1 MARGAAIVTADG
13 RTPGTAS
20 PPSNLPDPPA
30 GVLLE
35 ARRISK
41 RFGSH
46 TVLRDVDLTVHDR
59 EVLVVIGPSGSGKST
74 LLRCLNFLAPPDD
87 GRIWFDGRWWRTPK
101 RNPWNPF
108 AGMSAEHE
116 LRHLRAEMGMVFQLF
131 NVFPHLTAAQN
142 VMLGLMRVRGMSKK
156 EAYERA
162 RAQLQRVGLREK
174 IDFYPAQLSGGQKQ
188 RVAIA
193 RALALDPKMMLFDE
207 ATSALD
213 PELVSG
219 ILDEIRKL
227 ASAGMTMIVVTHEM
241 GFARDVGD
249 RVIMMD
255 EGEIVEI
262 GTPEMFRNPQHE
274 RTRAFLSSILG

>member
-1 MARGAAIVTADG
+1 MASGEAVGTADASAAST
-13 RTPGTAS
+13 RVSTTAAT
-20 PPSNLPDPPA
+20 DPPA

-35 ARRISK
+35 ARGISK
-41 RFGSH
+41 RFGAD
-46 TVLRDVDLTVHDR
+46 TVLKSVDLTVHDG

-74 LLRCLNFLAPPDD
+74 LLRCLNFLAPPEE

-108 AGMSAEHE
+108 AGLGAEHE

-142 VMLGLMRVRGMSKK
+142 VMLGLMRVRRMSRK
-156 EAYERA
+156 EAYA
-162 RAQLQRVGLREK
+162 RAKAQLERVGLREK
-174 IDFYPAQLSGGQKQ
+174 IDAYPGQLSGGQKQ

-219 ILDEIRKL
+219 ILDEMRKL
-227 ASAGMTMIVVTHEM
+227 AKAGMTMVVVTHEM
-241 GFARDVGD
+241 GFAREVGD
-249 RVIMMD
+249 RVVMMD
-255 EGEIVEI
+255 EGEIIEI
-262 GTPEMFRNPQHE
+262 GPPSMFSNPQHE

>member
-1 MARGAAIVTADG
+1 MAAVVSADG
-13 RTPGTAS
+13 ATQATAS
-20 PPSNLPDPPA
+20 SSIGLPDPPA

-41 RFGSH
+41 RFGSD
-46 TVLRDVDLTVHDR
+46 TVLRNVDLTVHDG

-74 LLRCLNFLAPPDD
+74 LLRCLNFLAPPEE
-87 GRIWFDGRWWRTPK
+87 GRIWFDGSWWRTPK

-108 AGMSAEHE
+108 AGLRAEHE

-142 VMLGLMRVRGMSKK
+142 VMLGLVRVRGMSRK
-156 EAYERA
+156 EAYGRA
-162 RAQLQRVGLREK
+162 RAQLERVGLRDK
-174 IDFYPAQLSGGQKQ
+174 IDSYPAQLSGGQKQ

-219 ILDEIRKL
+219 ILDEMRKL
-227 ASAGMTMIVVTHEM
+227 ASAGMTMVVVTHEM
-241 GFARDVGD
+241 GFAREVGD
-249 RVIMMD
+249 RVVMMD
-255 EGEIVEI
+255 AGEIVEI
-262 GTPEMFRNPQHE
+262 GTPEMFSHPRHE